1 MPDVS
6 IITPFRDSAH
16 FLPGLVA
23 NLQRQT
29 LPNWECLLVDHGS
42 ADGGGDLA
50 RTLIA
55 TDPRFRL
62 LVLPRL
68 RAFDNQLPAIP
79 RNRALAEIRSNLVA
93 FLDVDDLWHPLKL
106 ERQLNFHQRNNLELS
121 VTAFARFKGEGK
133 RLGPWRLPPALG
145 IQQQIRWRNPI
156 PLLTA
161 LVATELLHKGFP
173 MHPHEDYL
181 LWLEVLQEHP
191 EIRYGCLPE
200 MLAFYRCHSTNI
212 SRIPHRVI
220 RWTYGVYRASGEP
233 PPQALG
239 RLMHWGLGHAVSIL
253 RDQLPH
259 RFLAGSLEELMERS
273 PLILIK

>member
-29 LPNWECLLVDHGS
+29 LTNWECLLVDHGS

-106 ERQLNFHQRNNLELS
+106 ERQLNFHQ
-121 VTAFARFKGEGK
+121 
-133 RLGPWRLPPALG
+133 
-145 IQQQIRWRNPI
+145 
-156 PLLTA
+156 
-161 LVATELLHKGFP
+161 H
-173 MHPHEDYL
+173 
-181 LWLEVLQEHP
+181 
-191 EIRYGCLPE
+191 
-200 MLAFYRCHSTNI
+200 TN
-212 SRIPHRVI
+212 
-220 RWTYGVYRASGEP
+220 
-233 PPQALG
+233 
-239 RLMHWGLGHAVSIL
+239 
-253 RDQLPH
+253 
-259 RFLAGSLEELMERS
+259 
-273 PLILIK
+273 